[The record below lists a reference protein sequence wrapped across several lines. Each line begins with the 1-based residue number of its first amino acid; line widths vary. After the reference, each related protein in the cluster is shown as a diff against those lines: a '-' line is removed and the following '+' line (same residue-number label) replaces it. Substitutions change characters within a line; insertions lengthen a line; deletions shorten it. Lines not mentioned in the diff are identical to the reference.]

1 MNIKDIYLD
10 SLKELGY
17 TEIEARFI
25 YIVATHSGYF
35 TVRHFLDFADTQLV
49 LQALRN
55 IAQNQAGAGWDTD
68 GGNPFFRFPLRVAPQ
83 EPGFDSRPHGSRK
96 RLLRR
101 YHLG

>member
-35 TVRHFLDFADTQLV
+35 TVRQFLDFAD
-49 LQALRN
+49 RHK
-55 IAQNQAGAGWDTD
+55 
-68 GGNPFFRFPLRVAPQ
+68 GG
-83 EPGFDSRPHGSRK
+83 
-96 RLLRR
+96 LLP
-101 YHLG
+101 